1 MVVTTLLDEFALVNT
16 IRKVCPNYLLSKI
29 HTVNSL
35 TAPCVQHDERAMT
48 AQLVQQWDSADQLI
62 VSLFLWRASLV
73 TWVSQLGSRAV
84 MSRYCGSIPSLC
96 IRRISSWI
104 RTADHVTRLWRVT
117 GHVPRS
123 PDSPPWAWVTETF
136 HLVSGWIRCQKI
148 IRRDSFPYL
157 TRTRGL
163 LDWVSRKTSL
173 KMVIVVAVIV
183 GKSVQACSIRFR
195 FFMIRLSPN

>member
-1 MVVTTLLDEFALVNT
+1 M
-16 IRKVCPNYLLSKI
+16 VCPIYLLSKI

-35 TAPCVQHDERAMT
+35 TAPRVHHDERAMT
-48 AQLVQQWDSADQLI
+48 AQLVQQWDSVDQLI
-62 VSLFLWRASLV
+62 LSLFLWRASLV
-73 TWVSQLGSRAV
+73 TWVSQLGSRC
-84 MSRYCGSIPSLC
+84 CGSFPSFF

-104 RTADHVTRLWRVT
+104 RTADHVTRLWRVA

-195 FFMIRLSPN
+195 FFMIRLSPY

>member
-1 MVVTTLLDEFALVNT
+1 MVVTTRLDEFALVNP
-16 IRKVCPNYLLSKI
+16 IRLVCPIYLLSKI

-62 VSLFLWRASLV
+62 VSLFLWRASPV
-73 TWVSQLGSRAV
+73 TWISQLGSRAV
-84 MSRYCGSIPSLC
+84 MSRCCGSIPSLF
-96 IRRISSWI
+96 IRLISSWI
-104 RTADHVTRLWRVT
+104 RTADHVTRLWRVA

-136 HLVSGWIRCQKI
+136 HLVSGWIRCQRI

-195 FFMIRLSPN
+195 FFYD